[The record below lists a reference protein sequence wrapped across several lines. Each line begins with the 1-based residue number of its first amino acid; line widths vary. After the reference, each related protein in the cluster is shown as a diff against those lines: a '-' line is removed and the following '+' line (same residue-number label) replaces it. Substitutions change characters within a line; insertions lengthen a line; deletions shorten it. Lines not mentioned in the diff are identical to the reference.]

1 MGHYMGHG
9 PIELGTGQNTSIV
22 LMWYLTSVTFGLQE
36 SWKVAMSVEEMK
48 IMKCLKSIE
57 P

>member
-1 MGHYMGHG
+1 MGHG